1 MLKHLTLLIGLFTL
15 LVSCSGGQGESEVPD
30 PVIENPEAATL
41 VFPYE
46 NEVCLEGNIL
56 SELESEVTFEWNSSA
71 HTDSYT
77 LHIKNLIV
85 GQIQTLNTNGVSI
98 TAKLQRNTPYS
109 WQIESK
115 ADGVSETAWSPL
127 WKFYNAGEGTETYA
141 PFPAEAINPK
151 TGANIDTSSNLL
163 TLSWNGN
170 DLDGDLMEFD
180 VYFDIVTPPVHFENT
195 VAESSLNVSISPG
208 NGTIYYWKIVSRDT
222 ENNTSHSEI
231 FQFKVN

>member
-1 MLKHLTLLIGLFTL
+1 MLKHQKLLIGLFIL
-15 LVSCSGGQGESEVPD
+15 LVSCSGGEGEREVPD

-41 VFPYE
+41 VFPFE

-56 SELESEVTFEWNSSA
+56 SESESEVTFEWNSSA

-77 LHIKNLIV
+77 VHVENLSA
-85 GQIQTLNTNGVSI
+85 GQTQTLNTNGVSI

-109 WQIESK
+109 WQVESK
-115 ADGVSETAWSPL
+115 AEGISETALSPL

-151 TGANIDTSSNLL
+151 TGANIDTSSKLL

-170 DLDGDLMEFD
+170 DPDNDLMEFD
-180 VYFDIVTPPVHFENT
+180 VYFDTVTPPTHFEDT
-195 VAESSLNVSISPG
+195 VPENSLNVSISPG
-208 NGTIYYWKIVSRDT
+208 SGTVYYWKVVSRDT
-222 ENNTSHSEI
+222 GNNTSHSEI